1 MLKIKIQ
8 IQSSV
13 SERLSKECK
22 DAPRKHFFVRGHFR
36 VVNGKKVYVKPHYR
50 KG

>member
-1 MLKIKIQ
+1 MIVVNIFSNKCVI
-8 IQSSV
+8 
-13 SERLSKECK
+13 ERLSKECK
-22 DAPRKHFFVRGHFR
+22 DAPRKQSFIRGHFR